1 MRIEAVAMICVFV
14 AASVLSHSVP
24 GMAMTG

>member
-1 MRIEAVAMICVFV
+1 MRVEGLLMIGVFV

-24 GMAMTG
+24 GFALGG